1 MNVFLRLIT
10 YVRPYLGRVCV
21 GIGATLV
28 IIGLEAAQ
36 PRLMREVIDNILT
49 PYFTQGRYI
58 GDDFSDTKNRNRLR
72 PPPILRPAP
81 LRRLYTPHRLQ
92 LHQPLLTQPNGPGH
106 PLQPPRPGL

>member
-36 PRLMREVIDNILT
+36 PLLMREVIDNILT
-49 PYFTQGRYI
+49 PYFTEGRYI
-58 GDDFSDTKNRNRLR
+58 GNDFADTKIATDFDL
-72 PPPILRPAP
+72 LQFYALLL
-81 LRRLYTPHRLQ
+81 LRRLYTPHHLQ